1 MQTTGMLAVIPA
13 KGGST
18 RLPRK
23 NARRLGDK
31 PLVGWTIEAAVA
43 AGVFTDIVVSSE
55 DDEILAMASRWPVES
70 RRRPERLAVDPAG
83 CIHVAQ
89 HVQTELE
96 GEGRHYAYIAILM
109 PTCPFRSPE
118 DIRAA
123 AAMSETVE
131 DGTVISVSEFSHTP
145 YNSLVIGAGNHLQ
158 PLIPDLFGRKTQELP
173 VVYRP
178 NGAIFIMRQAVLKDA
193 VNLYTPPMHPYVMTA
208 NHSVDIDNAL
218 DLAWAEFLI
227 KRGDVV

>member
-1 MQTTGMLAVIPA
+1 MLAVIPA

-31 PLVGWTIEAAVA
+31 PLVGWTIESALD

-55 DDEILAMASRWPVES
+55 DDEILDIASRWSVECRS
-70 RRRPERLAVDPAG
+70 RPKHLAVDPAG

-89 HVQTELE
+89 HVRSELE
-96 GEGRHYAYIAILM
+96 REGRRYAYIAILM

-123 AAMSETVE
+123 AAMAHVAENGAVL
-131 DGTVISVSEFSHTP
+131 SVSEFSHTP
-145 YNSLVIGAGNHLQ
+145 YNGLVMGPEKILQ
-158 PLIPDLFGRKTQELP
+158 PLLPERFGRKAQELP

-178 NGAIFIMRQAVLKDA
+178 NGAIFIMNEALLKRA
-193 VNLYTPPMHPYVMTA
+193 TNLYMPPMRPYLMSA
-208 NHSVDIDNAL
+208 NRSVDIDNEI
-218 DLAWAEFLI
+218 DLEWAEFLVR
-227 KRGDVV
+227 RGAIR